1 MKPIYVADQK
11 FQNDFATLAIP
22 TGGQRKK
29 IVKYILTRLESQ
41 LSGRFCDPETDPA
54 SIEHILPENPTQE
67 WEQSFPR
74 TQWEAAVYRLGNLT
88 LLAPS
93 DNRRVGNA
101 PYHEKRAVYSQS
113 AYTLTR
119 QIPDMAPEEWTPAL
133 LERRQQ
139 EMARKAV
146 EIWRIDAAGD

>member
-1 MKPIYVADQK
+1 LKPIYVADQK

-67 WEQSFPR
+67 TVNISRPCK
-74 TQWEAAVYRLGNLT
+74 T
-88 LLAPS
+88 LSL
-93 DNRRVGNA
+93 
-101 PYHEKRAVYSQS
+101 RAGGCK
-113 AYTLTR
+113 AK
-119 QIPDMAPEEWTPAL
+119 AHWN
-133 LERRQQ
+133 ERRN
-139 EMARKAV
+139 RV
-146 EIWRIDAAGD
+146 TIRTSG